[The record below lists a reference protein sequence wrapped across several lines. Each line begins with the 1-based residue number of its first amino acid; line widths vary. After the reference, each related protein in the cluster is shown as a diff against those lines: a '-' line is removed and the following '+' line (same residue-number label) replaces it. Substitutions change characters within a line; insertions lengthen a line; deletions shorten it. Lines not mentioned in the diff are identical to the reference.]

1 MIEKKY
7 GELSINKD
15 RIYYMTIDEFE
26 FLTEVCKSKNIT
38 ITSIIDACSKDD
50 SSSKTQKFNVMMH
63 LTDICPDG
71 ISDKNIITDTREYLF
86 DELMKYAKDSKYH
99 WDGKVRDFLA
109 IKKYIIS

>member
-1 MIEKKY
+1 MDHYISTGKTIEDLLDSSFFEMIEKKY

-50 SSSKTQKFNVMMH
+50 SSSKTQKF
-63 LTDICPDG
+63 
-71 ISDKNIITDTREYLF
+71 
-86 DELMKYAKDSKYH
+86 
-99 WDGKVRDFLA
+99 
-109 IKKYIIS
+109 